1 MNEYLTIIISAFA
14 GGAVGFLTNVF
25 MAFVNRNRNAA
36 ETTKIIE
43 ETNKERLSTQA
54 EMQKQIKEL
63 VLELDR
69 ERDSRDKERDA
80 KREEL
85 NRIYDQL
92 STVQSINSGLITQV
106 GVLQKLNAEKD
117 LRIKE
122 LEQLVDQHTRI
133 LKKTGQLP
141 QRSKL

>member
-1 MNEYLTIIISAFA
+1 MSELVTIVISAMA

-25 MAFVNRNRNAA
+25 MAFVNRNKNAA
-36 ETTKIIE
+36 ETVQIIE
-43 ETNKERLSTQA
+43 ETNKARLSTQA
-54 EMQKQIKEL
+54 EMQKQIKDL

-92 STVQSINSGLITQV
+92 ATVQSINSGLITQV
-106 GVLQKLNAEKD
+106 GTLQKLNVEKD
-117 LRIKE
+117 ARIKE
-122 LEQLVDQHTRI
+122 LESLVDQHTKI
-133 LKKTGQLP
+133 LRKTGQLP
-141 QRSKL
+141 ARNKL